1 MVAVAV
7 QLVLSMLGVGVGLGL
22 VEPMAGD
29 TPGAGSFGIGAGL
42 WWLISNLLAL
52 AAGGYV
58 AAWLAGNTLRF
69 DGMLHGIVT
78 WGITLLLTFY
88 LLGSAVGGIIG
99 GAFGLVGGAAS
110 GAASVASEGLKA
122 AAPQMGLGGVT
133 PEQILDRAK
142 AYLQPV
148 DPDPASMTAEAAQQ
162 AIATTMP
169 QLLAGGEQAKQ
180 AREHIVTIMAAQLKI
195 SPEDAAKRFDEAQ
208 AQLSQAK
215 DQAVQTAKAAADQT
229 ASTASKASVLAFI
242 ALVLGA
248 MAAAFGGSLAVQRR
262 ATVVAPIGGSRIGS

>member
-1 MVAVAV
+1 MATATYSEGRSPASSATGEVQSPSVQRISWSAIFAGVVVAVAV
-7 QLVLSMLGVGVGLGL
+7 QLLLSMLGVGIGLGL

-99 GAFGLVGGAAS
+99 GAFGLIGGAAS

-122 AAPQMGLGGVT
+122 AAPQMGLGSVT
-133 PEQILDRAK
+133 PDQILDQAK
-142 AYLQPV
+142 AYLQ
-148 DPDPASMTAEAAQQ
+148 SSTR
-162 AIATTMP
+162 
-169 QLLAGGEQAKQ
+169 
-180 AREHIVTIMAAQLKI
+180 AR
-195 SPEDAAKRFDEAQ
+195 
-208 AQLSQAK
+208 
-215 DQAVQTAKAAADQT
+215 
-229 ASTASKASVLAFI
+229 
-242 ALVLGA
+242 G
-248 MAAAFGGSLAVQRR
+248 
-262 ATVVAPIGGSRIGS
+262 

>member
-1 MVAVAV
+1 
-7 QLVLSMLGVGVGLGL
+7 
-22 VEPMAGD
+22 
-29 TPGAGSFGIGAGL
+29 
-42 WWLISNLLAL
+42 
-52 AAGGYV
+52 
-58 AAWLAGNTLRF
+58 
-69 DGMLHGIVT
+69 MLHGIVT

-142 AYLQPV
+142 AYLQTV

-169 QLLAGGEQAKQ
+169 QLLAGGEQAQQ

-208 AQLSQAK
+208 AQLTQAK
-215 DQAVQTAKAAADQT
+215 DQAVQTREYGLQGVDAGVYRPGARCNGGRLRR
-229 ASTASKASVLAFI
+229 LARGP
-242 ALVLGA
+242 ATCHDWCTD
-248 MAAAFGGSLAVQRR
+248 RR
-262 ATVVAPIGGSRIGS
+262 QPDWLLTWAGPRYPTRPS